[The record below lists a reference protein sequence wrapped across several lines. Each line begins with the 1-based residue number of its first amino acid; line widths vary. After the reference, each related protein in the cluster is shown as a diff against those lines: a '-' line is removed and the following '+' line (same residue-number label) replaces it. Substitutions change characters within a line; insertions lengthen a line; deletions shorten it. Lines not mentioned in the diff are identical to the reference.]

1 MEQASTIEATLQ
13 TYGEALYQSDPDKIR
28 QAFHPGAKIS
38 GYLEDQ
44 LGEFTVEQLAEMVE
58 KQIPSDQEKGLPR
71 LFEIVSSQQSG
82 RTAMAVVRD
91 QFMGMTFL
99 DTLSLLE
106 VDGQWVIYNKLFHVE
121 A

>member
-1 MEQASTIEATLQ
+1 MEQESTIEATLQ
-13 TYGEALYQSDPDKIR
+13 TYGEGLYHSNPDKIR
-28 QAFHPGAKIS
+28 QAFHPAAKIS
-38 GYLEDQ
+38 GYIEGQ

-58 KQIPSDQEKGLPR
+58 KQVPSDQEKGLPR
-71 LFEIVSSQQSG
+71 LFEIISSQQSG
-82 RTAMAVVRD
+82 QTAMAVVRD

-121 A
+121 D

>member
-13 TYGEALYQSDPDKIR
+13 TYGEALYQSNPDKIR
-28 QAFHPGAKIS
+28 QAFHPTAKIT
-38 GYLEDQ
+38 GYLEGQ
-44 LGEFTVEQLAEMVE
+44 LGEFTVDQLAEMVE
-58 KQIPSDQEKGLPR
+58 KQVPSDQEKDLPR
-71 LFEIVSSQQSG
+71 LFEILSTHQSG
-82 RTAMAVVRD
+82 QTAMAVVRD

-121 A
+121 G

>member
-1 MEQASTIEATLQ
+1 MS
-13 TYGEALYQSDPDKIR
+13 
-28 QAFHPGAKIS
+28 
-38 GYLEDQ
+38 
-44 LGEFTVEQLAEMVE
+44 
-58 KQIPSDQEKGLPR
+58 R